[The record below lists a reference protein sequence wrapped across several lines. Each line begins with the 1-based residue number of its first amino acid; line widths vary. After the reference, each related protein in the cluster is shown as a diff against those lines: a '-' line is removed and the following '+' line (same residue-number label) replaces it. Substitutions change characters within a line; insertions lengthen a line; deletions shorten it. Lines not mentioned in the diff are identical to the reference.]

1 MPDDKMNPRNDKAQP
16 VKVEPAEEEEKR
28 QPSFAAKGAPANREE
43 PEAEERE

>member
-16 VKVEPAEEEEKR
+16 AKVESSEEDEKQ
-28 QPSFAAKGAPANREE
+28 QPFVAKGAPANPAE